1 MRKAETMCVC
11 LRNVTF
17 YPSVLKIT
25 QPLTEVFQWTS
36 KWFWV
41 CFGERVLLSGIT
53 KNSALWDQLDLSCL
67 EQEKCWLWPT
77 KYHPYRQAGNE
88 NMLGGCF
95 SAKRAGRLHRT
106 ERPMDG
112 TMYPKIMRISFPAA
126 RRLKVDHRWVFR
138 QWPITPQ
145 KYRQYNTT
153 KEQLANPQT
162 STLLKKKYLWREL
175 KLRVAEQPRNLK
187 HSCKEEWV
195 IIPPETYANVVPNYR
210 KHLMHKCTCQKG
222 FLHQVQSHVLL
233 EDQMFISCKYNFYVM
248 CCCFFILCLSI
259 KLKLP

>member
-1 MRKAETMCVC
+1 MILSRLWRKSA
-11 LRNVTF
+11 
-17 YPSVLKIT
+17 
-25 QPLTEVFQWTS
+25 
-36 KWFWV
+36 
-41 CFGERVLLSGIT
+41 LSGIT
-53 KNSALWDQLDLSCL
+53 KNSALWDQLNLSCL
-67 EQEKCWLWPT
+67 EQEKCWILPT

-162 STLLKKKYLWREL
+162 STLLKKSTYGGSLSFEL
-175 KLRVAEQPRNLK
+175 LSSQET
-187 HSCKEEWV
+187 SS
-195 IIPPETYANVVPNYR
+195 IPVKR
-210 KHLMHKCTCQKG
+210 SG
-222 FLHQVQSHVLL
+222 S
-233 EDQMFISCKYNFYVM
+233 
-248 CCCFFILCLSI
+248 
-259 KLKLP
+259 

>member
-1 MRKAETMCVC
+1 
-11 LRNVTF
+11 
-17 YPSVLKIT
+17 
-25 QPLTEVFQWTS
+25 
-36 KWFWV
+36 
-41 CFGERVLLSGIT
+41 
-53 KNSALWDQLDLSCL
+53 
-67 EQEKCWLWPT
+67 
-77 KYHPYRQAGNE
+77 
-88 NMLGGCF
+88 MLGGCF

-195 IIPPETYANVVPNYR
+195 IIPPETYANVVTNYK

-222 FLHQVQSHVLL
+222 FLHQVPSHVLL
-233 EDQMFISCKYNFYVM
+233 EDQTFISCKYNFYVM
-248 CCCFFILCLSI
+248 CFFFNLMSLD
-259 KLKLP
+259 